1 MRDPKRFSENGS
13 VRLATDYT
21 AVGSD
26 ILAGDPARRF
36 ANQESDNFGDFFWLA
51 EAMQRRGID

>member
-1 MRDPKRFSENGS
+1 VRDPKHFFEISS

-21 AVGSD
+21 AVGGD
-26 ILAGDPARRF
+26 ILASDPARRF
-36 ANQESDNFGDFFWLA
+36 ANQESDDFGDFFWLA